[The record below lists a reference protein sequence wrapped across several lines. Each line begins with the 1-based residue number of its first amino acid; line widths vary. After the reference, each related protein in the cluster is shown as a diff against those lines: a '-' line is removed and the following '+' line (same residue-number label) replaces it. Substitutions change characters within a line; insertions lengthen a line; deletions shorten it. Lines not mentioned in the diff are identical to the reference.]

1 MSQYDDDTDT
11 DDTDDDDTDED
22 DTDNDKNCPQGE
34 HFPLSTLL
42 ISPFIIF
49 Q

>member
-1 MSQYDDDTDT
+1 MD
-11 DDTDDDDTDED
+11 DDTDDDDTDDDDTED
-22 DTDNDKNCPQGE
+22 IDTDNDKNCPQRE

>member
-1 MSQYDDDTDT
+1 MSQYDDDTDS
-11 DDTDDDDTDED
+11 DDTDDDDTDD
-22 DTDNDKNCPQGE
+22 NDTDNKNCPQRE